1 MNEALP
7 LALPA
12 LAGLGIGIFF
22 YGGLWLT
29 VSRISSARRPGLL
42 LVASSGARAALALA
56 AMAVVS
62 QGNAGRIMLCLL
74 GFLIARPLVFRLTR
88 SLQPP
93 RPRG

>member
-7 LALPA
+7 LALSV

-42 LVASSGARAALALA
+42 LVASSAARAALALV

-62 QGNAGRIMLCLL
+62 QGSAGRIMLCLL
-74 GFLIARPLVFRLTR
+74 GFLIARPLVFRFTR
-88 SLQPP
+88 SFPPP

>member
-42 LVASSGARAALALA
+42 LAASSAARAALALV

-62 QGNAGRIMLCLL
+62 QGSAGRIMLWLL
-74 GFLIARPLVFRLTR
+74 GFLIARPLVFRFTR
-88 SLQPP
+88 SFPPP
-93 RPRG
+93 RPKG